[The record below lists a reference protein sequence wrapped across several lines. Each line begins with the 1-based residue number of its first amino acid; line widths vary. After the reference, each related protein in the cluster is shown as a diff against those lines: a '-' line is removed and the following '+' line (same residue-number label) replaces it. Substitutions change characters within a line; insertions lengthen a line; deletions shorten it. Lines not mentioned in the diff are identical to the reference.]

1 MTFTQAWNEVTQAVS
16 NVGDWLI
23 RHDATISIYMNVL
36 MVVLL
41 AGALYII
48 AKRIPS
54 AWGSFVESFENGLRT
69 VLDWPRKQKMRREK
83 QNRIDNQYADALE
96 DVIEKQLEEGLIDPT
111 YALRQR
117 IRFGRVLKK
126 MMPKRDVKKGIKA
139 RLQQIRSSPDPQI
152 PGDAPI
158 QDVKPPFYKRFGW
171 TKKPITT

>member
-1 MTFTQAWNEVTQAVS
+1 MTIESLWKEVTSIGNDVS
-16 NVGDWLI
+16 DWMI
-23 RHDATISIYMNVL
+23 QHDHTISIFMTSLMIVL
-36 MVVLL
+36 VV
-41 AGALYII
+41 GALYLV
-48 AKRIPS
+48 AKRIPL

-69 VLDWPRKQKMRREK
+69 VIDWPRKQKMRREK

-139 RLQQIRSSPDPQI
+139 RLQQLKSSPDPKI
-152 PGDAPI
+152 PGEAPI
-158 QDVKPPFYKRFGW
+158 QQPFFKRFGW
-171 TKKPITT
+171 TKKTATT